1 MDDLLFQYNPW
12 WEATDFLSGIKPRD
26 RYVDWIL
33 SRLSERH
40 ALLLSGLRRV
50 GKSTIMRL
58 VVDQLI
64 KRGHAP
70 STILYVSLDD
80 YMLRQN
86 SILDVVNSFRQINK
100 HSVDVPVVVMLDE
113 ITAKEGFQ
121 QQLKNLVDRERVTIV
136 AASSSSSLLQDQ
148 KALLTGRSQTL
159 EIQPL
164 TLEEY
169 LDFKDVSVARRDA
182 QLLDRYFRDYVRDG
196 GLPEHVLHPSR
207 DYLMNLVDDI
217 IQKDITAL
225 HGLKDHQVVRDYFT
239 LLMERSGKQVS
250 INKLANILSLSPD
263 TSRRYLGY
271 FEDAYL
277 IHSVSRWG
285 KTNERILSPKK
296 IYACDLGIKHLFIGD
311 RDWGSYFE
319 NYIYLCLRQH
329 QRVHYVRSG
338 EHELD
343 FLTEDETLIEVK
355 YNSEL
360 AGAQLSA
367 FNEFPATRK
376 QIIASVRDTQIINEL
391 WETRQDAPAD
401 RSQL

>member
-1 MDDLLFQYNPW
+1 
-12 WEATDFLSGIKPRD
+12 
-26 RYVDWIL
+26 
-33 SRLSERH
+33 
-40 ALLLSGLRRV
+40 
-50 GKSTIMRL
+50 MRL
-58 VVDQLI
+58 VVDRLI
-64 KRGHAP
+64 KKGQAP
-70 STILYVSLDD
+70 ASILYVSLDD

-86 SILDVVNSFRQINK
+86 SILEVINGFRQIHK
-100 HSVDVPVVVMLDE
+100 HSVDDPMIVMLDE

-121 QQLKNLVDRERVTIV
+121 QQLKNLIDRERVTIV

-148 KALLTGRSQTL
+148 KALLTGRSHTL

-169 LDFKDVSVARRDA
+169 LDFKDVSVAHRDA

-225 HGLKDHQVVRDYFT
+225 HSLKDNQVIRDYYT

-250 INKLANILSLSPD
+250 INKLANILSVSPD

-277 IHSVSRWG
+277 IHPVSRWG

-319 NYIYLCLRQH
+319 NYIYLRLRPH
-329 QRVHYVRSG
+329 QRVHYLRYG
-338 EHELD
+338 EQELD
-343 FLTEDETLIEVK
+343 FLTEDKTLIEVK

-360 AGAQLSA
+360 AGAQLKA

-376 QIIASVRDTQIINEL
+376 QVIGSVRDTQIIDEF
-391 WETRQDAPAD
+391 WET
-401 RSQL
+401 